1 MKFKDLP
8 NDKKIEILTRKLL
21 KELESQGYSLKSTN
35 EMYGVDINIEISR
48 KRLYL
53 ANILSRWEIECGAYN
68 PKFENDAEDDSI

>member
-8 NDKKIEILTRKLL
+8 NDEKIEILTRKLL

-53 ANILSRWEIECGAYN
+53 QNILSRWEIECGKYY
-68 PKFENDAEDDSI
+68 PKKQNYES